1 MTSSSVNPLAVPADG
16 HFWRQRIVGAAPRA
30 RRDGAPASCVD
41 GVIRNARGR
50 GCLPIDTISLAG
62 GQCHRRRRL
71 QRHYHG
77 IRHEAGMNRQKCGGH
92 SSHFRKCGPVGL
104 RSKPWDTGIA
114 VPPYDRLR
122 GSCSGRAVSRQGCLA
137 GQSDRRRI
145 GEDRRRARIVGNA
158 KAGGERDVDQDG
170 PEAAV
175 CQAQPSPFADTNAL
189 RCQIVSAM
197 NDPAR
202 PSGSASVP
210 PPGMVADAFVPA

>member
-1 MTSSSVNPLAVPADG
+1 MPQASSPLATLPRNPA
-16 HFWRQRIVGAAPRA
+16 R
-30 RRDGAPASCVD
+30 S
-41 GVIRNARGR
+41 
-50 GCLPIDTISLAG
+50 
-62 GQCHRRRRL
+62 
-71 QRHYHG
+71 
-77 IRHEAGMNRQKCGGH
+77 RHESTKMRRAFFAFSQVWAGRPAIKTLGH
-92 SSHFRKCGPVGL
+92 RDCS
-104 RSKPWDTGIA
+104 T
-114 VPPYDRLR
+114 PYDRLR
-122 GSCSGRAVSRQGCLA
+122 GSCSGRAVPRQGCLA

-175 CQAQPSPFADTNAL
+175 CQVQPSPFADTNAL

-202 PSGSASVP
+202 PFGSASVP